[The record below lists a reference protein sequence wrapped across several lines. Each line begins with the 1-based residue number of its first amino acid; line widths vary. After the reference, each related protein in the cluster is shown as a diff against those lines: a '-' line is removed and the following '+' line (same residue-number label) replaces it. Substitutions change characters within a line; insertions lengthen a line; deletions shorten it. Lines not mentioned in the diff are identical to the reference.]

1 MAVSAFKSSSRRG
14 NQSSAPSSTPP
25 SQPLNKPPIRRSR
38 SVSAFSR
45 SNLDISTEFLNKRDN
60 PLFDQTSSNSDLKG
74 PLSADS
80 SNRGRSVTR
89 NGESRSSAAIGR
101 KESGRVL
108 SGVDWGRR
116 TRSASQCPV
125 PRRRWSYSTSE
136 SEAECKD
143 ENDLK
148 LVGNNRKGGLFASD
162 SVMDQVKKLQHT
174 WSSQHSPIKVS
185 DCFATTLSGLQTQN
199 CDDVVSTASSGYR
212 SDEKTI
218 KAVCEQVKSVQED
231 VPETSDIYET
241 VRSEVRRAISDI
253 QTDLASSI
261 QRSNPTAIAVTNVA
275 DIPPDLVNPGAVE
288 LILEIRREYAK
299 KLEESQERARNLRE
313 DLAVEEHRGQE
324 LDRILKEVLPYPM
337 TPNVPKSR
345 PARKA
350 SIERRRMS
358 KRLAEDAKA
367 YFDECVSL
375 STFDSSDFSS
385 QEDPPLKSVG
395 PPIPSSTYVCS
406 PEASSNASVSNFTSF
421 SSFLADKQESSI
433 QEQPRNIHY
442 DSSQPPSS
450 IDTVGDVHRQFTSIT
465 GSIGTATKP
474 CFSFSEK
481 PSEASGLQQ
490 YIKKFEKNVSKL
502 GTTIPI
508 FCDCEYHYESSAE
521 SVLIDRVLLRNRID
535 SGSLLL
541 CCAGNMLTSKSCG
554 MGI

>member
-1 MAVSAFKSSSRRG
+1 MAVSAFKSSSRRP
-14 NQSSAPSSTPP
+14 NQSSAPSSTRP
-25 SQPLNKPPIRRSR
+25 SQPLNKPPLRRSR

-45 SNLDISTEFLNKRDN
+45 SNLDVSTQFLNKRDN
-60 PLFDQTSSNSDLKG
+60 PLFDEISPNSDLKE
-74 PLSADS
+74 PVSADS
-80 SNRGRSVTR
+80 NNTRGRSVTR
-89 NGESRSSAAIGR
+89 NGESRSSASIGR
-101 KESGRVL
+101 KEAGRVL
-108 SGVDWGRR
+108 PGVDSSRR

-136 SEAECKD
+136 RTTEGKD

-148 LVGNNRKGGLFASD
+148 LVGNNRKGGLFGSD
-162 SVMDQVKKLQHT
+162 TVKDQVKELQHT

-199 CDDVVSTASSGYR
+199 CDDAVSTASSGYR

-218 KAVCEQVKSVQED
+218 KAVCEQVNSVQKEL
-231 VPETSDIYET
+231 PEASDIYET
-241 VRSEVRRAISDI
+241 VRSEVKRAISDI
-253 QTDLASSI
+253 QNDLASSI
-261 QRSNPTAIAVTNVA
+261 QRSNPTAIAVTNVV
-275 DIPPDLVNPGAVE
+275 DIPPDLVSPGAVE
-288 LILEIRREYAK
+288 LVLEIRREYSK

-395 PPIPSSTYVCS
+395 PPIPSSSYVCS
-406 PEASSNASVSNFTSF
+406 SE
-421 SSFLADKQESSI
+421 ESSI
-433 QEQPRNIHY
+433 QEQSRNMHY
-442 DSSQPPSS
+442 DNSQPSS
-450 IDTVGDVHRQFTSIT
+450 IIDTVGAVDGQFTSII
-465 GSIGTATKP
+465 GSIGTAIKP

-481 PSEASGLQQ
+481 PSETSGLHQ

-502 GTTIPI
+502 PTTRPN
-508 FCDCEYHYESSAE
+508 FYDCEYHYQSSAE